1 MDTQKVVRPFITT
14 GEIVKLASV
23 HPNTIAM
30 WRSTGKLKPK
40 DKIGSSFLY
49 DRIEVIKFL
58 NSRQVKK
65 KKVQS
70 GQK

>member
-14 GEIVKLASV
+14 GEIVKLA
-23 HPNTIAM
+23 M
-30 WRSTGKLKPK
+30 WRSTGKIKPK